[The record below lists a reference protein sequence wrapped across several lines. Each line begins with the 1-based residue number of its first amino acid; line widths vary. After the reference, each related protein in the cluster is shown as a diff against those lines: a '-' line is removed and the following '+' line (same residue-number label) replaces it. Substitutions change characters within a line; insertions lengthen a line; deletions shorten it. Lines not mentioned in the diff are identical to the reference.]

1 MYAEFV
7 GEDRWETCLLD
18 EKYEIHCC
26 ESFEVRNKETKRVL
40 SEWEQNNGYAR
51 MRIGGKHYLKHVV
64 IATHFI
70 PNPNNLPFV
79 DHINHIRNDN
89 RLENLRWVTCS
100 ENSKNRGK
108 FRDIVFEFVD
118 ELEDEAIEITDYGEH
133 TFEFYYYSE
142 EQDSFYLYTGVN
154 YRKLQVCFTKTGCA
168 YVNARDTDGK
178 KVRLYLNKF
187 KKLYGIPF

>member
-1 MYAEFV
+1 MYAESV
-7 GEDRWETCLLD
+7 GKDRWETCLLD

-26 ESFEVRNKETKRVL
+26 ESFEVRNKKTKRVL

-100 ENSKNRGK
+100 ENNKNK
-108 FRDIVFEFVD
+108 SNFRDIVFEFVD
-118 ELEDEAIEITDYGEH
+118 ELEDEAIEITDYGKH

-154 YRKLQVCFTKTGCA
+154 YRKLQVCFTKAGYA
-168 YVNARDTDGK
+168 YVYARDTDGK
-178 KVRLYLNKF
+178 CVKIYLNKF

>member
-1 MYAEFV
+1 MYVEFV
-7 GEDRWETCLLD
+7 EEDRWETCLLD
-18 EKYEIHCC
+18 EKYEIHCS
-26 ESFEVRNKETKRVL
+26 EPFEVRNKKTKRVL
-40 SEWEQNNGYAR
+40 SEWEQNDGYAR
-51 MRIGGKHYLKHVV
+51 MRIGGKHYFKHVV

-100 ENSKNRGK
+100 ENSKNIGK

-118 ELEDEAIEITDYGEH
+118 ELEDEAIEITDYGKH

-154 YRKLQVCFTKTGCA
+154 YRKLQVCFTKAGCA
-168 YVNARDTDGK
+168 YVNTRDTDGK
-178 KVRLYLNKF
+178 HVHIFLNKF
-187 KKLYGIPF
+187 KKLYGILF

>member
-1 MYAEFV
+1 MYADFV

-26 ESFEVRNKETKRVL
+26 ESFEVRNKKTKRVL
-40 SEWEQNNGYAR
+40 SEWEQNDGYAR

-79 DHINHIRNDN
+79 DHINRIRNDN

-100 ENSKNRGK
+100 ENNKNRGK

-118 ELEDEAIEITDYGEH
+118 ELEDEAIEITDYGKH

-154 YRKLQVCFTKTGCA
+154 YRKLQVYFTKDGCA
-168 YVNARDTDGK
+168 HVNARDTDGK
-178 KVRLYLNKF
+178 KVHIFLNKF
-187 KKLYGIPF
+187 KKLYGIQF

>member
-7 GEDRWETCLLD
+7 GKDCWKTCLLD
-18 EKYEIHCC
+18 EKYEIHCS
-26 ESFEVRNKETKRVL
+26 EPFEVRNKKTKRVL
-40 SEWEQNNGYAR
+40 SEWEQNKGYAR
-51 MRIGGKHYLKHVV
+51 MKMGGKHYLKHVV

-79 DHINHIRNDN
+79 DHINRIRSDN
-89 RLENLRWVTCS
+89 RLENLRWVTRS
-100 ENSKNRGK
+100 ENNKNKSK

-118 ELEDEAIEITDYGEH
+118 ELEDEAIEITDYGKH

-142 EQDSFYLYTGVN
+142 EQDSFYFYTGVN
-154 YRKLQVCFTKTGCA
+154 YRKLQVCFTKEDYA
-168 YVNARDTDGK
+168 FVNTRDTDGK
-178 KVRLYLNKF
+178 YVKILLNKF

>member
-26 ESFEVRNKETKRVL
+26 ESFEVRNKKTKRVL

-51 MRIGGKHYLKHVV
+51 MRIGGKRYLKHVV

-79 DHINHIRNDN
+79 DHINRIRNDN
-89 RLENLRWVTCS
+89 RLENLRWVTRS
-100 ENSKNRGK
+100 ENNKNKSK

-118 ELEDEAIEITDYGEH
+118 ELEDEAIEITDYGKH
-133 TFEFYYYSE
+133 TLEFYYYSE
-142 EQDSFYLYTGVN
+142 EQDSFYFYTGVN
-154 YRKLQVCFTKTGCA
+154 YRKLQVCFTKEDYA
-168 YVNARDTDGK
+168 FVNARDTDGK
-178 KVRLYLNKF
+178 CVKILLNKF

>member
-26 ESFEVRNKETKRVL
+26 ESFEVRNKKTKRVL
-40 SEWEQNNGYAR
+40 SEWEQNDGYAR
-51 MRIGGKHYLKHVV
+51 MRIGGKHYFKHVV

-100 ENSKNRGK
+100 ENSKNIGK
-108 FRDIVFEFVD
+108 FGDIVFEFVD
-118 ELEDEAIEITDYGEH
+118 ELEDETIEITDYGKH

-142 EQDSFYLYTGVN
+142 EQDSFYFYTGVS
-154 YRKLQVCFTKTGCA
+154 YRKLQVCFTKEGYA
-168 YVNARDTDGK
+168 YVNTRDTDGK
-178 KVRLYLNKF
+178 NVKIFLNKF

>member
-26 ESFEVRNKETKRVL
+26 ESFEVRNKKTKRVL
-40 SEWEQNNGYAR
+40 SGWERNDGYAL
-51 MRIGGKHYLKHVV
+51 MDMSGKNYFKHIV

-100 ENSKNRGK
+100 ENNKNKGK
-108 FRDIVFEFVD
+108 FGDIVFEFVD

-154 YRKLQVCFTKTGCA
+154 YRKLQVCFTKAGYA

-178 KVRLYLNKF
+178 YVRLYLNKF

>member
-26 ESFEVRNKETKRVL
+26 ESFEVRNKKTKRVL
-40 SEWEQNNGYAR
+40 SEWERNNGYAD
-51 MRIGGKHYLKHVV
+51 MKMGGKHYLKHVV

-70 PNPNNLPFV
+70 LNPNNLPFV

-89 RLENLRWVTCS
+89 RLENLRWVTYS
-100 ENSKNRGK
+100 ENNKNKGK
-108 FRDIVFEFVD
+108 FGDIIFEFVD
-118 ELEDEAIEITDYGEH
+118 ELEDETIEITDYGKH

-142 EQDSFYLYTGVN
+142 EQDSFYFYTGVN
-154 YRKLQVCFTKTGCA
+154 YRKLQVYFTKAGYA
-168 YVNARDTDGK
+168 YVNTRDTDGK
-178 KVRLYLNKF
+178 YVQ
-187 KKLYGIPF
+187 